1 MELDSKE
8 WKYRYQVTTRDEI
21 QVLYE
26 AICRSEQSISQKV
39 TNIREN
45 ECELSE
51 TDLMTGIRNR
61 GSGENEIGRMIECR
75 KAGMMCVLDCDK
87 FKQINDT
94 YGHIVGDKVLIA
106 IASKMQE
113 ICRKDDVVLRLGGDE
128 FAMFIPEIR
137 TEKEAEDFF
146 ENLFGCINEIYIRE
160 LKGHKLTVSLGAV
173 FFCENSRET
182 FDSLYRKA
190 DQMLYE
196 SKKVHGFCAR
206 IYKEER

>member
-1 MELDSKE
+1 
-8 WKYRYQVTTRDEI
+8 
-21 QVLYE
+21 
-26 AICRSEQSISQKV
+26 
-39 TNIREN
+39 
-45 ECELSE
+45 
-51 TDLMTGIRNR
+51 
-61 GSGENEIGRMIECR
+61 
-75 KAGMMCVLDCDK
+75 MCVLDCDK

-113 ICRKDDVVLRLGGDE
+113 ICRKDDVVLRLG
-128 FAMFIPEIR
+128 
-137 TEKEAEDFF
+137 
-146 ENLFGCINEIYIRE
+146 
-160 LKGHKLTVSLGAV
+160 AV